1 MPLGPNPQSDTR
13 VRGNLLGSPVL
24 RFGLIQC
31 HSPKQDPLDSMEG
44 GRGRCYRPQ
53 SRWYLQSTQIQ
64 RSYREGKLGGPS
76 GYSKTWRHIRARNG
90 KVEAITGE

>member
-31 HSPKQDPLDSMEG
+31 YSPKQDPLDSMEG
-44 GRGRCYRPQ
+44 GRGRCYRPRDRAGGTCKALR
-53 SRWYLQSTQIQ
+53 SREATVKGNSVDLVVI
-64 RSYREGKLGGPS
+64 RRLGGTLEQ
-76 GYSKTWRHIRARNG
+76 GMGR
-90 KVEAITGE
+90 